1 MRMNFYMPVKT
12 YSEQNC
18 VLNHAAELAA
28 LGSRALIVTGKSSAR
43 RCGAFYDVTEALG
56 KHGKT
61 WVEFAGVEENPS
73 VETVMKAREL
83 GLKENTDFVIGIGG
97 GSPMDAAKAIALMIR
112 HADSDWSYMYDK
124 SAETTTVPIAEVPT
138 TAGTGSEVTAVSVLT
153 RHDKHVKGSIPHKI
167 FADLALIDGRYIAG
181 TPKQIIANTTM
192 DALAHLYESYIHS
205 KATDFSRMCAESG
218 IRIWARSKDA
228 VLGKREAAAEDY
240 QNMINASTMAGMAI
254 AHTATSIPH
263 ALSYRLTYSANMAH
277 GKACGYFLA
286 GYLKEADPEAVG
298 HILGLAGFES
308 IDELD
313 DYFVKTC
320 GRDKVPDEILEET
333 VREVLA
339 NEAKC
344 KLPPFPVDEAVLRRI
359 AGI

>member
-1 MRMNFYMPVKT
+1 MNFYMPVKT

-61 WVEFAGVEENPS
+61 WVEFAEVEENPS

-228 VLGKREAAAEDY
+228 VLGTREAAAEDY
-240 QNMINASTMAGMAI
+240 QHMSNA
-254 AHTATSIPH
+254 
-263 ALSYRLTYSANMAH
+263 
-277 GKACGYFLA
+277 
-286 GYLKEADPEAVG
+286 
-298 HILGLAGFES
+298 
-308 IDELD
+308 
-313 DYFVKTC
+313 
-320 GRDKVPDEILEET
+320 
-333 VREVLA
+333 
-339 NEAKC
+339 
-344 KLPPFPVDEAVLRRI
+344 
-359 AGI
+359 